1 MDKDFS
7 ANDAL
12 QPVLKLLLGPDG
24 EQLRALVIRESVRV
38 SEAVIFGT
46 MIDTYNSIP
55 GPLKNL
61 FFNNTAGP
69 TLLSDSE
76 QESLMELRAQVIRIW
91 GLLRSTENFD
101 PTMLRPL
108 LQVRNF
114 IWFTVV
120 YNIIQWTSDQQWR

>member
-46 MIDTYNSIP
+46 MIDAYNSIP

-61 FFNNTAGP
+61 IFNNNVAGP
-69 TLLSDSE
+69 TVLSDSE

-91 GLLRSTENFD
+91 GLLRSTESFD
-101 PTMLRPL
+101 PTMLQPL
-108 LQVRNF
+108 LQVKYY
-114 IWFTVV
+114 IWILVSNIV
-120 YNIIQWTSDQQWR
+120 YMIDH